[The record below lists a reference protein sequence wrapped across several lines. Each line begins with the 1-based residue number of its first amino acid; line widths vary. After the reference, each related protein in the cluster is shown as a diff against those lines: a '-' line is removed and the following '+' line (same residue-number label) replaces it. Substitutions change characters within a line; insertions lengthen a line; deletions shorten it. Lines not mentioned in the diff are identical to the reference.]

1 LGSAVAAALDGDGA
15 WVGTPQVQW
24 SVQPGPA
31 VAQVSCGFG
40 HTLLLD
46 RQGGVWACGYAGDGA
61 LGVGRDQPNAL
72 APRYVAALEGV
83 RVTAVSAGGLHSL
96 ALGDG
101 GAVYAWGQGQHG
113 RLGLGDDQPRW
124 TPTLS
129 PLPDAVADTAVQV
142 RE

>member
-1 LGSAVAAALDGDGA
+1 MR
-15 WVGTPQVQW
+15 QVEW

-61 LGVGRDQPNAL
+61 LGVGRDQPNAV
-72 APRYVAALEGV
+72 APRYVDTLEGV

-96 ALGDG
+96 ALVRWGLPLSCHHTQPG
-101 GAVYAWGQGQHG
+101 GISARAS
-113 RLGLGDDQPRW
+113 RALGKG
-124 TPTLS
+124 
-129 PLPDAVADTAVQV
+129 VADTSCAESSASGIWVLV
-142 RE
+142 ENTPSWV